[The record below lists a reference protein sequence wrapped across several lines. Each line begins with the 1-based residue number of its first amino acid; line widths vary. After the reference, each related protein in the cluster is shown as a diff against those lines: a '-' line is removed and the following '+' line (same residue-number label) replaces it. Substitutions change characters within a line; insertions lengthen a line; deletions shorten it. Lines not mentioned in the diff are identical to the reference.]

1 MDTKKEVIGS
11 LASVIG
17 RTVGSFLDTKSPRLV
32 TYRVTSKPF
41 HYVDVDDGEPLHE
54 YPVTA
59 SFQFTITMHPDHSV
73 EGVTTMEEDAT
84 NRMSS
89 YGTECARMARESGH
103 RYPLTASCFFSATEE
118 GSSTCA
124 IMHYDTGLTI
134 EDTRCRAFKHIDDLE
149 KRAELVEWKTK
160 ELQTMLATSKMCE
173 MMFEQCGGE
182 YLEQFSIVSAQV
194 TIFKSP
200 FSIEVSR
207 WSRGA
212 FHFDDD
218 GRDQEGCIAAR
229 VNFEV
234 ASIEMV
240 KGITVATPVFS

>member
-41 HYVDVDDGEPLHE
+41 HYVDVDDGERLHE

-160 ELQTMLATSKMCE
+160 KLQTMLATSKVCTML
-173 MMFEQCGGE
+173 FEDNDAPRDV
-182 YLEQFSIVSAQV
+182 VSERAQV

-200 FSIEVSR
+200 FSIDVSC
-207 WSRGA
+207 WSRSA
-212 FHFDDD
+212 FDFPGEWD
-218 GRDQEGCIAAR
+218 CIAAR

-240 KGITVATPVFS
+240 KGTAVGTPVFS